1 MATHIAGRRGEEE
14 SGRQRP
20 APEEPAEPTVS
31 PRPSAASN
39 ARPGRVI
46 GIGSSTGGPNAL
58 GQIFSALPTGFPAS
72 ILVVQHI
79 ADGFVPV
86 LVKWL
91 NDISP
96 IRVKEAGDAERL
108 APGVAY
114 IAPTGVHM
122 KLIGDRIALSGAP
135 PLAGHR
141 PSADILLSSIA
152 KHCGAKGVGVI
163 LSGMGR
169 DGAKGAKE
177 IRNVGGYTVAQNED
191 TCVVFGM
198 PAAAVELGGVSRVLN
213 PQAIAAAMLQ
223 QVQEGKKP

>member
-1 MATHIAGRRGEEE
+1 MHTTTLTGTDGRFHLHVSGIRIVVTCSGHVGDLVLITFPRLSRDRHAGQHGPHL
-14 SGRQRP
+14 QLF
-20 APEEPAEPTVS
+20 
-31 PRPSAASN
+31 
-39 ARPGRVI
+39 
-46 GIGSSTGGPNAL
+46 GSL
-58 GQIFSALPTGFPAS
+58 WKWLPTGFPAS

-141 PSADILLSSIA
+141 PS
-152 KHCGAKGVGVI
+152 G
-163 LSGMGR
+163 
-169 DGAKGAKE
+169 
-177 IRNVGGYTVAQNED
+177 
-191 TCVVFGM
+191 
-198 PAAAVELGGVSRVLN
+198 PGGV
-213 PQAIAAAMLQ
+213 
-223 QVQEGKKP
+223 